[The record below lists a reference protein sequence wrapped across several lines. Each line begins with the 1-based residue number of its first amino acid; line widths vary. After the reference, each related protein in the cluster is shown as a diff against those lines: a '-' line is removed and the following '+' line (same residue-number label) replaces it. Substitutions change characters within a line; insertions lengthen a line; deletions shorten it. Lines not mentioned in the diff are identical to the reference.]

1 MRRKRI
7 LRRIAASAVALSM
20 MAALSAPAFAA
31 TFNISNGGLVIEA
44 NHDGSVTVWQ
54 DGCSGSSGSM
64 TTVDSGEEIEITG
77 SINMADSK
85 YAPTSESLAS
95 NSEIYYPTTEKEAE
109 EPDTE
114 EQQTQKEAEKSDAEE
129 PKTQEKAE
137 EPAAEEQQTQKKAE
151 ESDTEEQKTQ
161 KKADEPDTEEQQLQK
176 KADEPDTEEQQLQKK
191 AEDKKEASASAE
203 ATATAEAGGSSAN
216 SVNSSR
222 IRTGVIEIINNTAK
236 KLKLTFNNVTVRQEK
251 AAGSGGGGAAGVDVA
266 GNGDV
271 EIEIKGDNSIKGS
284 VGHAGIEKD
293 VTKDASGTITN
304 GGGTLT
310 ITAKDTNQTLYAEGG
325 SGGAGI
331 GSGQYRGSVEVYNGE
346 KLSLGT
352 GSIVISGGKIE
363 AVGGDGG
370 YKGAG
375 IGTGITLSGT
385 DTSKFVDTNITIT
398 GDADVTA
405 KANGDNAIGGTDA
418 NAVITISGNAKV
430 SAEGSNVYIGGFG
443 IGSGKGNLSLTLKD
457 NAKVDAVGESGG
469 VGSNQENAK
478 VTVTVSDNASLDAR
492 CDKLRDETSYVYG
505 AGIGAKDAKNLS
517 VSVSDSAQVTAK
529 GGAGGSEVTN
539 SGYRSA
545 ASAGAGI
552 GTPGQLWGSNNKD
565 DPQPELAA
573 GTEAAPDTSDLTN
586 GSVVIEPSTPPAP
599 DHVHIWERNGS
610 ENVDEGLVRTHY
622 TCACGASKTEL
633 AAPRPAAPAS
643 GGSSAVTLT
652 VTGAEAYETSI
663 VDGRYTVAVPAET
676 AVLSGCLSN
685 LKELK
690 AQGADTIV
698 FRTQL
703 RETVLNI
710 DSMLSLGV
718 DDTLFTLTHNG
729 EGASL
734 TIGGFEHNEL
744 IH

>member
-7 LRRIAASAVALSM
+7 LRRIVASAVALSM

-85 YAPTSESLAS
+85 YAPTSNSLAS

-129 PKTQEKAE
+129 PKTQEKAD
-137 EPAAEEQQTQKKAE
+137 EPDTEEQKTQKKTE
-151 ESDTEEQKTQ
+151 ESDTEEQKT
-161 KKADEPDTEEQQLQK
+161 QK

-203 ATATAEAGGSSAN
+203 ATATAEAGASSGG
-216 SVNSSR
+216 SSR
-222 IRTGVIEIINNTAK
+222 IRTGVIEIINNTVN
-236 KLKLTFNNVTVRQEK
+236 KLKLTFNNVTVQQEK
-251 AAGSGGGGAAGVDVA
+251 VAGSGGGGAAGVDVA

-293 VTKDASGTITN
+293 VTKATSGTTTN

-331 GSGQYRGSVEVYNGE
+331 GSGQYRGSVEVFNGE

-352 GSIVISGGKIE
+352 GKIVISGGKIE

-610 ENVDEGLVRTHY
+610 EDVDAGIIRTHY

-633 AAPRPAAPAS
+633 TTPRPADSESAAPAS

-652 VTGAEAYETSI
+652 VTGAEAYETS
-663 VDGRYTVAVPAET
+663 VADGRYIIAVPAET
-676 AVLSGCLSN
+676 AVLSGSLGN

-690 AQGADTIV
+690 AQGVNTIV

-729 EGASL
+729 EGAEL
-734 TIGGFEHNEL
+734 TVGGVAHNEL
-744 IH
+744 LH

>member
-44 NHDGSVTVWQ
+44 NGDGSVTVWQ

-64 TTVDSGEEIEITG
+64 STVKSGEEIEITG

-114 EQQTQKEAEKSDAEE
+114 EPKTQEKADEPAAEE
-129 PKTQEKAE
+129 QQTQEKAE

-151 ESDTEEQKTQ
+151 G
-161 KKADEPDTEEQQLQK
+161 
-176 KADEPDTEEQQLQKK
+176 
-191 AEDKKEASASAE
+191 KKEASASAE
-203 ATATAEAGGSSAN
+203 ATATASAGVRVSYGD
-216 SVNSSR
+216 SSR
-222 IRTGVIEIINNTAK
+222 IRTGVIEIINNTVN
-236 KLKLTFNNVTVRQEK
+236 KLKLTFNNVTVQQEK
-251 AAGSGGGGAAGVDVA
+251 VAGSGGAAGVDVA

-271 EIEIKGDNSIKGS
+271 EIELKGKNTIKGT

-293 VTKDASGTITN
+293 VTKDASGSTITN

-331 GSGQYRGSVEVYNGE
+331 GSGQYRGSAEVSDGE
-346 KLSLGT
+346 KVSCGT
-352 GSIVISGGKIE
+352 GKIVISGGKIE
-363 AVGGDGG
+363 AVGGPGG
-370 YKGAG
+370 YHGAG
-375 IGTGITLSGT
+375 IGTGFTSSYTGT
-385 DTSKFVDTNITIT
+385 SNFVDTDITIT
-398 GDADVTA
+398 GDAEVTA
-405 KANGDNAIGGTDA
+405 KASGDNAIGGKYA
-418 NAVITISGNAKV
+418 NTVITISGNAKV
-430 SAEGSNVYIGGFG
+430 SAEGSCYSALYDKGFG
-443 IGSGKGNLSLTLKD
+443 IGSGNGNLNLTIKD
-457 NAKVDAVGESGG
+457 NAKVAAVGEHGG
-469 VGSNQENAK
+469 VGSGQENAK
-478 VTVTVSDNASLDAR
+478 VTVSVSDNASLDAR
-492 CDKLRDETSYVYG
+492 CDKLSSDKNYVYG
-505 AGIGAKDAKNLS
+505 AGIGAKDAKDLS
-517 VSVSDSAQVTAK
+517 VTVSGSAQVTAK
-529 GGAGGSEVTN
+529 GGAGGSSTGN
-539 SGYRSA
+539 YKNGA
-545 ASAGAGI
+545 AAGAGI
-552 GTPGQLWGSNNKD
+552 GTPGQYWNGNGT
-565 DPQPELAA
+565 QPDLAA
-573 GTEAAPDTSDLTN
+573 GTEAAPDTSNLTN

-599 DHVHIWERNGS
+599 DHVHNWKTTGS

-643 GGSSAVTLT
+643 GSSSAVTLT

-690 AQGADTIV
+690 AQGVNTIV

-718 DDTLFTLTHNG
+718 DDTLFTLTHSG
-729 EGASL
+729 ESAEL
-734 TIGGFEHNEL
+734 TVGGVAHNEL
-744 IH
+744 LH

>member
-161 KKADEPDTEEQQLQK
+161 KKAE
-176 KADEPDTEEQQLQKK
+176 EPDTEEQQLQKK

-703 RETVLNI
+703 RETVLDI

-718 DDTLFTLTHNG
+718 DNTLFTLTHSG
-729 EGASL
+729 ESAEL
-734 TIGGFEHNEL
+734 TVGGFAHNEL
-744 IH
+744 LH

>member
-44 NHDGSVTVWQ
+44 NGDGSVTVWQ

-85 YAPTSESLAS
+85 YAPTSNSLAS

-114 EQQTQKEAEKSDAEE
+114 EQQTQKEAEESDAEE
-129 PKTQEKAE
+129 PKTQEKAD
-137 EPAAEEQQTQKKAE
+137 EPDTEEQQTQKKTE
-151 ESDTEEQKTQ
+151 ESDTEEQKT
-161 KKADEPDTEEQQLQK
+161 QK

-203 ATATAEAGGSSAN
+203 ATATAEAGASSGG
-216 SVNSSR
+216 SSR
-222 IRTGVIEIINNTAK
+222 IRTGVIEIINNTVN
-236 KLKLTFNNVTVRQEK
+236 KLKLTFNNVTVQQEK
-251 AAGSGGGGAAGVDVA
+251 VAGSGGGGAAGVDVA

-293 VTKDASGTITN
+293 VTKATSGTTTN

-331 GSGQYRGSVEVYNGE
+331 GSGQYRGSAEVSDGE
-346 KLSLGT
+346 KVSCGT
-352 GSIVISGGKIE
+352 GKIVISGGKIE
-363 AVGGDGG
+363 AVGGPGG
-370 YKGAG
+370 YYGAG
-375 IGTGITLSGT
+375 IGAGFTPSYTV
-385 DTSKFVDTNITIT
+385 TSNFVDTDITIT
-398 GDADVTA
+398 GDAEVTA
-405 KANGDNAIGGTDA
+405 KASGDNAIGGKYA
-418 NAVITISGNAKV
+418 NTVITISGNAKV
-430 SAEGSNVYIGGFG
+430 SAEGSYYNSIDDKGFG
-443 IGSGKGNLSLTLKD
+443 IGSGNGNLNLTIKD
-457 NAKVDAVGESGG
+457 NAKVAAVGEHGG
-469 VGSNQENAK
+469 VGSGQENAK
-478 VTVTVSDNASLDAR
+478 VSVSVSDNASLDAR
-492 CDKLRDETSYVYG
+492 CEKLSSTNKEYVFG
-505 AGIGAKDAKNLS
+505 AGIGAKDAKDLS
-517 VSVSDSAQVTAK
+517 VTVSGSAQVTAK
-529 GGAGGSEVTN
+529 GGAGGSSTGN
-539 SGYRSA
+539 YKNGA
-545 ASAGAGI
+545 AAGAGI
-552 GTPGQLWGSNNKD
+552 GTPGQYWNGNGT
-565 DPQPELAA
+565 QPDLAA
-573 GTEAAPDTSDLTN
+573 GTEAAPDTSNLTN

-599 DHVHIWERNGS
+599 DHVHNWKTTGS

-643 GGSSAVTLT
+643 GSSSAVTLT

-690 AQGADTIV
+690 AQGADTLV
-698 FRTQL
+698 FRTQR
-703 RETVLNI
+703 RETALAI
-710 DSMLSLGV
+710 DTMLSLGV

>member
-151 ESDTEEQKTQ
+151 ESDTEEQKT
-161 KKADEPDTEEQQLQK
+161 QK

-398 GDADVTA
+398 GDAEVTA
-405 KANGDNAIGGTDA
+405 KASGDNAIGGKYA
-418 NAVITISGNAKV
+418 NTVITISGNAKV
-430 SAEGSNVYIGGFG
+430 SAEGSCYNPLYDIGFG
-443 IGSGKGNLSLTLKD
+443 IGSGNGNLNLTIKD
-457 NAKVDAVGESGG
+457 NAKVAAVGEHGG
-469 VGSNQENAK
+469 VGSGQENAK
-478 VTVTVSDNASLDAR
+478 VTVSVSDNASLDAR
-492 CDKLRDETSYVYG
+492 CDKLSSDKNYVYG
-505 AGIGAKDAKNLS
+505 AGIGAKDAKDLS
-517 VSVSDSAQVTAK
+517 VTVSGSAQVTAK
-529 GGAGGSEVTN
+529 GGAGGSSTGN
-539 SGYRSA
+539 YKDGA
-545 ASAGAGI
+545 AAGAGI
-552 GTPGQLWGSNNKD
+552 GTPGQYWYGNGT
-565 DPQPELAA
+565 QPDLAA
-573 GTEAAPDTSDLTN
+573 GTEAAPDTSNLTN

-599 DHVHIWERNGS
+599 DHVHNWKTTGS

-643 GGSSAVTLT
+643 GSSSAVTLT

>member
-85 YAPTSESLAS
+85 YAPTSNSLAS

-114 EQQTQKEAEKSDAEE
+114 EQQTQKEAEESDAEE
-129 PKTQEKAE
+129 PKTQEKAD
-137 EPAAEEQQTQKKAE
+137 EPDTEEQKTQKKTE
-151 ESDTEEQKTQ
+151 ESDTEEQKT
-161 KKADEPDTEEQQLQK
+161 QK

-203 ATATAEAGGSSAN
+203 ATATAEAGASSGG
-216 SVNSSR
+216 SSR
-222 IRTGVIEIINNTAK
+222 IRTGVIEIINNTVN
-236 KLKLTFNNVTVRQEK
+236 KLKLTFNNVTVQQEK
-251 AAGSGGGGAAGVDVA
+251 VAGSGGGGAAGVDVA

-293 VTKDASGTITN
+293 VTKATSGTTTN

-331 GSGQYRGSVEVYNGE
+331 GSGQYRGSAEVSDGE
-346 KLSLGT
+346 KVSCGT
-352 GSIVISGGKIE
+352 GKIVISGGKIE
-363 AVGGDGG
+363 AVGGPGG
-370 YKGAG
+370 YHGAG
-375 IGTGITLSGT
+375 IGTGFTSSYT
-385 DTSKFVDTNITIT
+385 DTSNFVDTDITIT
-398 GDADVTA
+398 GDAEVTA
-405 KANGDNAIGGTDA
+405 KASGDNAIGGKYA
-418 NAVITISGNAKV
+418 NTVITISGNAKV
-430 SAEGSNVYIGGFG
+430 SAEGSCYSPFYDKGFG
-443 IGSGKGNLSLTLKD
+443 IGSGNGNLNLTIKD
-457 NAKVDAVGESGG
+457 NAKVAAVGEHGG
-469 VGSNQENAK
+469 VGSGQENAK
-478 VTVTVSDNASLDAR
+478 VTVSVSDNASLDAR
-492 CDKLRDETSYVYG
+492 CDKLSSDKNYVYG
-505 AGIGAKDAKNLS
+505 AGIGAKDAKDLS
-517 VSVSDSAQVTAK
+517 VTVSGSAQVTAK

-573 GTEAAPDTSDLTN
+573 GTEAAPDTSNLTN

-599 DHVHIWERNGS
+599 DHVHNWKTTGS

-643 GGSSAVTLT
+643 GSSSAVTLT
-652 VTGAEAYETSI
+652 VTGAGAYETSI
-663 VDGRYTVAVPAET
+663 ADGRYVVAVPAEA

-703 RETVLNI
+703 RETALDI
-710 DSMLSLGV
+710 DTMLSLGV

>member
-31 TFNISNGGLVIEA
+31 TFDISNGGLVIEA
-44 NHDGSVTVWQ
+44 NSDGSVTVWQ
-54 DGCSGSSGSM
+54 DGCSGSSGSRS
-64 TTVDSGEEIEITG
+64 TVKSGEEIEITG

-114 EQQTQKEAEKSDAEE
+114 EPKTQEKAEEPAAEEQQTQEKAEE
-129 PKTQEKAE
+129 PDTEEPKTQEKADEPAAEEQQTQEKAE

-151 ESDTEEQKTQ
+151 G
-161 KKADEPDTEEQQLQK
+161 
-176 KADEPDTEEQQLQKK
+176 
-191 AEDKKEASASAE
+191 KKEASASAE
-203 ATATAEAGGSSAN
+203 ATATASAGLH
-216 SVNSSR
+216 SSR
-222 IRTGVIEIINNTAK
+222 IRTGVIEIINNTVN
-236 KLKLTFNNVTVRQEK
+236 KLKLTFNNVTVQQEK
-251 AAGSGGGGAAGVDVA
+251 VAGSGGGGAAGVDVA

-271 EIEIKGDNSIKGS
+271 EIELKGKNTIKGA

-293 VTKDASGTITN
+293 VTKDASGSTITN

-331 GSGQYRGSVEVYNGE
+331 GSGQYRGSAEVSNGE
-346 KLSLGT
+346 KVSRGT
-352 GSIVISGGKIE
+352 GKIVISGGKIE
-363 AVGGDGG
+363 AVGGPGG
-370 YKGAG
+370 YHGAG
-375 IGTGITLSGT
+375 IGTGITLTDT
-385 DTSKFVDTNITIT
+385 DTSNFVDTDITIT
-398 GDADVTA
+398 GDAEVTA
-405 KANGDNAIGGTDA
+405 KASGDNAIGGKYA
-418 NAVITISGNAKV
+418 NTVITISGNAKV
-430 SAEGSNVYIGGFG
+430 SAEGSYYNPYLNDIGFG
-443 IGSGKGNLSLTLKD
+443 IGNGNGNLNLTIKD
-457 NAKVDAVGESGG
+457 NAKVAAVGEHGG
-469 VGSNQENAK
+469 VGSGQENAK
-478 VTVTVSDNASLDAR
+478 VTVSVSDNASLDAR
-492 CDKLRDETSYVYG
+492 CDKLSSDRNYVYG
-505 AGIGAKDAKNLS
+505 AGIGAKDAKDLS
-517 VSVSDSAQVTAK
+517 VTVSGSAQVTAK
-529 GGAGGSEVTN
+529 GGAGGS
-539 SGYRSA
+539 YRSSTGNYKDGA
-545 ASAGAGI
+545 AAGAGI
-552 GTPGQLWGSNNKD
+552 GTPGQFWYGD
-565 DPQPELAA
+565 GTQPDLAA
-573 GTEAAPDTSDLTN
+573 GTEAAPDTSNLTN

-599 DHVHIWERNGS
+599 DHVHNWKTTGS

-643 GGSSAVTLT
+643 GSSSAVTLT
-652 VTGAEAYETSI
+652 VTGAGAYETSMA
-663 VDGRYTVAVPAET
+663 DGRYVVAVPAET
-676 AVLSGCLSN
+676 AVLSGCLGN

-690 AQGADTIV
+690 AQGVNTLV

-703 RETVLNI
+703 RETALNI

>member
-64 TTVDSGEEIEITG
+64 TTADSGEEIEITG

-151 ESDTEEQKTQ
+151 ESDTEEQKT
-161 KKADEPDTEEQQLQK
+161 QK

-652 VTGAEAYETSI
+652 VTGAEAYGTSI

>member
-151 ESDTEEQKTQ
+151 ESDTEEQKT
-161 KKADEPDTEEQQLQK
+161 QK

-703 RETVLNI
+703 RETVLDI

-718 DDTLFTLTHNG
+718 DNTLFTLTHSG
-729 EGASL
+729 ESAEL
-734 TIGGFEHNEL
+734 TVGGFAHNEL
-744 IH
+744 LH

>member
-7 LRRIAASAVALSM
+7 LRRIVASAVALSM

-129 PKTQEKAE
+129 PKTQEKAD
-137 EPAAEEQQTQKKAE
+137 EPDTEEQKTQKKTE
-151 ESDTEEQKTQ
+151 ESDTEEQKT
-161 KKADEPDTEEQQLQK
+161 QK

-203 ATATAEAGGSSAN
+203 ATATAEAGASSGG
-216 SVNSSR
+216 SSR
-222 IRTGVIEIINNTAK
+222 IRTGVIEIINNTVN
-236 KLKLTFNNVTVRQEK
+236 KLKLTFNNVTVQQEK
-251 AAGSGGGGAAGVDVA
+251 VGGSGGGGAAGVDVA

-529 GGAGGSEVTN
+529 GGAGGSKVTN

-552 GTPGQLWGSNNKD
+552 GTPGQLWGSYNND

-610 ENVDEGLVRTHY
+610 EDVDAGIIRTHY

-633 AAPRPAAPAS
+633 TTPRPADSESAAPAS

-663 VDGRYTVAVPAET
+663 ADGRYVVAVPAET

-690 AQGADTIV
+690 AQGVNTIV

-734 TIGGFEHNEL
+734 TIGGFEHSEL

>member
-20 MAALSAPAFAA
+20 MAALSTPAFAA

-85 YAPTSESLAS
+85 YAPTSNSLAS

-114 EQQTQKEAEKSDAEE
+114 EQQTQKEAEESDAEE
-129 PKTQEKAE
+129 PKTQEKADEPDTE
-137 EPAAEEQQTQKKAE
+137 EPKTQKKTE
-151 ESDTEEQKTQ
+151 ESDTEEQKT
-161 KKADEPDTEEQQLQK
+161 QK

-203 ATATAEAGGSSAN
+203 ATATAEAGASSGG
-216 SVNSSR
+216 SSR
-222 IRTGVIEIINNTAK
+222 IRTGVIEIINNTVN
-236 KLKLTFNNVTVRQEK
+236 KLKLTFNNVTVQQEK
-251 AAGSGGGGAAGVDVA
+251 VAGSGGGGAAGVDVA

-293 VTKDASGTITN
+293 VTKATSGTTTN

-331 GSGQYRGSVEVYNGE
+331 GSGQYRGSAEVSDGE
-346 KLSLGT
+346 KVSCGT
-352 GSIVISGGKIE
+352 GKIVISGGKIE
-363 AVGGDGG
+363 AVGGPGG
-370 YKGAG
+370 YHGAG
-375 IGTGITLSGT
+375 IGTGFTSSYT
-385 DTSKFVDTNITIT
+385 DTSNFVDTDITIT
-398 GDADVTA
+398 GDAEVTA
-405 KANGDNAIGGTDA
+405 KASGDNAIGGKYA
-418 NAVITISGNAKV
+418 NTVITISGNAKV
-430 SAEGSNVYIGGFG
+430 SAEGSCYSALYDKGFG
-443 IGSGKGNLSLTLKD
+443 IGSGNGNLNLTIKD
-457 NAKVDAVGESGG
+457 NAKVAAVGEHGG
-469 VGSNQENAK
+469 VGSGQENAK
-478 VTVTVSDNASLDAR
+478 VTVSVSDNASLDAR
-492 CDKLRDETSYVYG
+492 CDKLSSDKNYVYG

>member
-44 NHDGSVTVWQ
+44 NGDGTVTVWQ

-64 TTVDSGEEIEITG
+64 TKVDSGEEIEITG

-85 YAPTSESLAS
+85 YAPTSNSLAS

-114 EQQTQKEAEKSDAEE
+114 EQQTQKEAEESDAEE
-129 PKTQEKAE
+129 PKTQEKAD
-137 EPAAEEQQTQKKAE
+137 EPDTEEQKTQKKTE
-151 ESDTEEQKTQ
+151 ESDTEEQKT
-161 KKADEPDTEEQQLQK
+161 QK

-203 ATATAEAGGSSAN
+203 ATATAEAGASSGG
-216 SVNSSR
+216 SSR
-222 IRTGVIEIINNTAK
+222 IRTGVIEIINNTVN
-236 KLKLTFNNVTVRQEK
+236 KLKLTFNNVTVQQEK
-251 AAGSGGGGAAGVDVA
+251 VAGSGGGGAAGVDVA

-293 VTKDASGTITN
+293 VTKATSGTTTN

-331 GSGQYRGSVEVYNGE
+331 GSGQYRGSAEVSDGE
-346 KLSLGT
+346 KVSCGT
-352 GSIVISGGKIE
+352 GKIVISGGKIE
-363 AVGGDGG
+363 AVGGPGG
-370 YKGAG
+370 YHGAG
-375 IGTGITLSGT
+375 IGTGFTSSYT
-385 DTSKFVDTNITIT
+385 DTSNFVDTDITIT
-398 GDADVTA
+398 GDAEVTA
-405 KANGDNAIGGTDA
+405 KASGDNAIGGKYA
-418 NAVITISGNAKV
+418 NTVITISGNAKV
-430 SAEGSNVYIGGFG
+430 SAEGSCYSPLYDKGFG
-443 IGSGKGNLSLTLKD
+443 IGSGNGNLNLTIKD
-457 NAKVDAVGESGG
+457 NAKVAAVGEHGG
-469 VGSNQENAK
+469 VGSGQENAK
-478 VTVTVSDNASLDAR
+478 VTVSVSDNASLDAR
-492 CDKLRDETSYVYG
+492 CDKLSSDKNYVYG
-505 AGIGAKDAKNLS
+505 AGIGAKDAKDLS
-517 VSVSDSAQVTAK
+517 VTVSGSAQVTAK

-573 GTEAAPDTSDLTN
+573 GTEAAPDTSNLTN

-599 DHVHIWERNGS
+599 DHVHNWKTTGS

-643 GGSSAVTLT
+643 GSSSAVTLT

-663 VDGRYTVAVPAET
+663 ADGRYTVAVPAET

-710 DSMLSLGV
+710 DTMLSLGV
-718 DDTLFTLTHNG
+718 DDTLFTLTHSG
-729 EGASL
+729 ESAEL
-734 TIGGFEHNEL
+734 TVGGFAHNEL
-744 IH
+744 LH

>member
-137 EPAAEEQQTQKKAE
+137 EPAAEEQQPQKKAE
-151 ESDTEEQKTQ
+151 ESDTEEQKT
-161 KKADEPDTEEQQLQK
+161 QK

>member
-31 TFNISNGGLVIEA
+31 TFNISNGGLVIKA
-44 NHDGSVTVWQ
+44 NDDGSVTVWQ

-64 TTVDSGEEIEITG
+64 STVKSGEEIEITG

-114 EQQTQKEAEKSDAEE
+114 E

-151 ESDTEEQKTQ
+151 G
-161 KKADEPDTEEQQLQK
+161 
-176 KADEPDTEEQQLQKK
+176 
-191 AEDKKEASASAE
+191 KKEASASAE
-203 ATATAEAGGSSAN
+203 ATATASAG
-216 SVNSSR
+216 VHSSR
-222 IRTGVIEIINNTAK
+222 IRTGVIEIINNTVN
-236 KLKLTFNNVTVRQEK
+236 KLKLTFNNVTVQQEK
-251 AAGSGGGGAAGVDVA
+251 VAGSGGGAAGVDVA

-271 EIEIKGDNSIKGS
+271 EIELKGKNTIKGA

-293 VTKDASGTITN
+293 VTKDASGSTITN

-331 GSGQYRGSVEVYNGE
+331 GSGQYRGSAEVSKGE
-346 KLSLGT
+346 KVSRGT
-352 GSIVISGGKIE
+352 GKIVISGGKIE
-363 AVGGDGG
+363 AVGGPGG
-370 YKGAG
+370 YHGAG
-375 IGTGITLSGT
+375 IGTGITLTDT
-385 DTSKFVDTNITIT
+385 DTSNFVDTDITIT
-398 GDADVTA
+398 GDAEVTA
-405 KANGDNAIGGTDA
+405 KASGDNAIGGKYA
-418 NAVITISGNAKV
+418 NTVITISGNAKV
-430 SAEGSNVYIGGFG
+430 SAEGSCYNPLYDIGFG
-443 IGSGKGNLSLTLKD
+443 IGSGNGNLNLTIKD
-457 NAKVDAVGESGG
+457 NAKVAAVGEHGG
-469 VGSNQENAK
+469 VGSGQENAK
-478 VTVTVSDNASLDAR
+478 VTVSVSDNASLDAR
-492 CDKLRDETSYVYG
+492 CDKLSSDKNYVYG
-505 AGIGAKDAKNLS
+505 AGIGAKDAKDLS
-517 VSVSDSAQVTAK
+517 VTVSGSAQVTAK
-529 GGAGGSEVTN
+529 GGAGGSSTGN
-539 SGYRSA
+539 YKDGA
-545 ASAGAGI
+545 AAGAGI
-552 GTPGQLWGSNNKD
+552 GTPGQYWYGNGT
-565 DPQPELAA
+565 QPDLAA
-573 GTEAAPDTSDLTN
+573 GTEAAPDTSNLTN

-599 DHVHIWERNGS
+599 DHVHNWKTTGS

-643 GGSSAVTLT
+643 GSSSAVTLT

>member
-85 YAPTSESLAS
+85 YAPTSNSLAS

-114 EQQTQKEAEKSDAEE
+114 EQQTQKEAEESDAEE
-129 PKTQEKAE
+129 PKTQEKAD
-137 EPAAEEQQTQKKAE
+137 EPDTEEQKTQKKTE
-151 ESDTEEQKTQ
+151 ESDTEEQKT
-161 KKADEPDTEEQQLQK
+161 QK

-203 ATATAEAGGSSAN
+203 ATATAEAGASSGG
-216 SVNSSR
+216 SSR
-222 IRTGVIEIINNTAK
+222 IRTGVIEIINNTVN
-236 KLKLTFNNVTVRQEK
+236 KLKLTFNNVTVQQEK
-251 AAGSGGGGAAGVDVA
+251 VAGSGGGGAAGVDVA

-293 VTKDASGTITN
+293 VTKATSGTTTN

-331 GSGQYRGSVEVYNGE
+331 GSGQYRGSAEVSDGE
-346 KLSLGT
+346 KVSCGT
-352 GSIVISGGKIE
+352 GKIVISGGKIE
-363 AVGGDGG
+363 AVGGPGG
-370 YKGAG
+370 YHGAG
-375 IGTGITLSGT
+375 IGTGFTSSYT
-385 DTSKFVDTNITIT
+385 DTSNFVDTDITIT
-398 GDADVTA
+398 GDAEVTA
-405 KANGDNAIGGTDA
+405 KASGDNAIGGKYA
-418 NAVITISGNAKV
+418 NTVITISGNAKV
-430 SAEGSNVYIGGFG
+430 SAEGSCYSPLYDKGFG
-443 IGSGKGNLSLTLKD
+443 IGSGNGNLNLTIKD
-457 NAKVDAVGESGG
+457 NAKVAAVGEHGG
-469 VGSNQENAK
+469 VGSGQENAK
-478 VTVTVSDNASLDAR
+478 VTVSVSDNASLDAR
-492 CDKLRDETSYVYG
+492 CDKLSSDKNYVYG
-505 AGIGAKDAKNLS
+505 AGIGAKDAKDLS
-517 VSVSDSAQVTAK
+517 VTVSGSAQVTAK

-573 GTEAAPDTSDLTN
+573 GTEAAPDTSNLTN

-599 DHVHIWERNGS
+599 DHVHNWKTTGS

-643 GGSSAVTLT
+643 GSSSAVTLT

-663 VDGRYTVAVPAET
+663 ADGRYTVAVPAET

-710 DSMLSLGV
+710 DTMLSLGV
-718 DDTLFTLTHNG
+718 DDTLFTLTHSG
-729 EGASL
+729 ESAEL
-734 TIGGFEHNEL
+734 TVGGFAHNEL
-744 IH
+744 LH

>member
-31 TFNISNGGLVIEA
+31 TFDISNGGLVIEA
-44 NHDGSVTVWQ
+44 NDDGSVTVWQ

-64 TTVDSGEEIEITG
+64 STVKSGEEIEITG

-114 EQQTQKEAEKSDAEE
+114 EPKTQEKADESAAEE

-151 ESDTEEQKTQ
+151 G
-161 KKADEPDTEEQQLQK
+161 
-176 KADEPDTEEQQLQKK
+176 
-191 AEDKKEASASAE
+191 KKEASASAE
-203 ATATAEAGGSSAN
+203 ATATASAG
-216 SVNSSR
+216 VHSSR
-222 IRTGVIEIINNTAK
+222 IRTGVIEIINNTVN
-236 KLKLTFNNVTVRQEK
+236 KLKLTFNNVTVQQEK
-251 AAGSGGGGAAGVDVA
+251 VAGSDGGGAAGVDVA

-271 EIEIKGDNSIKGS
+271 EIELKGKNTIKGA

-293 VTKDASGTITN
+293 VTKDASGSTITN

-331 GSGQYRGSVEVYNGE
+331 GSGQYRGSAEVYNGE
-346 KLSLGT
+346 KISCGT
-352 GSIVISGGKIE
+352 GKIVISGGKIE
-363 AVGGDGG
+363 AVGGPGG
-370 YKGAG
+370 YYGAG
-375 IGTGITLSGT
+375 IGTGFTTVYT
-385 DTSKFVDTNITIT
+385 DTSNFVDTDITIT
-398 GDADVTA
+398 GDAEVTA
-405 KANGDNAIGGTDA
+405 KASGDNAIGGKYA
-418 NAVITISGNAKV
+418 NTVITISGNAKV
-430 SAEGSNVYIGGFG
+430 SAEGSYYNTVLNDKGFG
-443 IGSGKGNLSLTLKD
+443 IGSGNGNLNLTIKD
-457 NAKVDAVGESGG
+457 NAKVAAVGEHGG
-469 VGSNQENAK
+469 VGSGQENAK
-478 VTVTVSDNASLDAR
+478 VTVSVSDNASLDAR
-492 CDKLRDETSYVYG
+492 CDKLSSDKNYVYG
-505 AGIGAKDAKNLS
+505 AGIGAKDAKDLS
-517 VSVSDSAQVTAK
+517 VTVSGSAQVTAK
-529 GGAGGSEVTN
+529 GGAGGSSTGN
-539 SGYRSA
+539 YKDGA
-545 ASAGAGI
+545 AAGAGI
-552 GTPGQLWGSNNKD
+552 GTPGQYWYGNGT
-565 DPQPELAA
+565 QPDLAA
-573 GTEAAPDTSDLTN
+573 GTEAAPDTSNLTN

-599 DHVHIWERNGS
+599 DHVHNWKTTGS

-643 GGSSAVTLT
+643 GSSSAVTLT

-710 DSMLSLGV
+710 DTMLSLGV

-744 IH
+744 LH

>member
-44 NHDGSVTVWQ
+44 NGDGSVTVWQ

-64 TTVDSGEEIEITG
+64 STVKSGEEIEITG

-114 EQQTQKEAEKSDAEE
+114 EPKTQEKADEPAAEE
-129 PKTQEKAE
+129 QQTQEKAE

-151 ESDTEEQKTQ
+151 ESDTEEQKT
-161 KKADEPDTEEQQLQK
+161 QK

-271 EIEIKGDNSIKGS
+271 EIELKGKNTIKGT

-293 VTKDASGTITN
+293 VTKDASGSTITN

-643 GGSSAVTLT
+643 GSSSAVTLT

>member
-1 MRRKRI
+1 MRRKRM

-31 TFNISNGGLVIEA
+31 TFDISNGGLVIEA
-44 NHDGSVTVWQ
+44 KDDGSVTVWQ

-64 TTVDSGEEIEITG
+64 TKVNSGEEIEITG

-114 EQQTQKEAEKSDAEE
+114 EQQTQKEADESDTEEPKTQKKAEEPDTEE
-129 PKTQEKAE
+129 PKTQEKAD
-137 EPAAEEQQTQKKAE
+137 EPDTEKQQPQKEAH
-151 ESDTEEQKTQ
+151 ESDTEEQQT
-161 KKADEPDTEEQQLQK
+161 
-176 KADEPDTEEQQLQKK
+176 QKK

-271 EIEIKGDNSIKGS
+271 EIELKGNNSIKGS

-293 VTKDASGTITN
+293 VTKDANGTITN

-331 GSGQYRGSVEVYNGE
+331 GSGQYRGSAEVVDDGE
-346 KLSLGT
+346 KVSRGT
-352 GSIVISGGKIE
+352 GKIVISGGKIE
-363 AVGGDGG
+363 AVGGPGG
-370 YKGAG
+370 YYGAG
-375 IGTGITLSGT
+375 IGTGFTSSYT
-385 DTSKFVDTNITIT
+385 DTSNFVDTDITIT

-405 KANGDNAIGGTDA
+405 KTDGDNAIGGKYA
-418 NAVITISGNAKV
+418 NTVITISGNAKV
-430 SAEGSNVYIGGFG
+430 SAEGSCYSSIYDKGFG
-443 IGSGKGNLSLTLKD
+443 IGSGNGNLNLTIKD
-457 NAKVDAVGESGG
+457 NAKVAAVGEHGG
-469 VGSNQENAK
+469 VGSGQENAK
-478 VTVTVSDNASLDAR
+478 VSVSVSDNASLDAR
-492 CDKLRDETSYVYG
+492 CEKLSSTNKEYVFG
-505 AGIGAKDAKNLS
+505 AGIGAKDAKDLS

-529 GGAGGSEVTN
+529 GGAGGSDTSVGHT
-539 SGYRSA
+539 
-545 ASAGAGI
+545 AGAGI
-552 GTPGQLWGSNNKD
+552 GTAGRRWSKGDNGTP
-565 DPQPELAA
+565 PELAA
-573 GTEAAPDTSDLTN
+573 GTEVTPDTSNLTN

-599 DHVHIWERNGS
+599 DHVHHWETTGS

-633 AAPRPAAPAS
+633 AAPRPAAAEN

-652 VTGAEAYETSI
+652 VTGAGAYETSI
-663 VDGRYTVAVPAET
+663 ADGRYVVAVPAET

-703 RETVLNI
+703 RETALNI

-729 EGASL
+729 EGAEL
-734 TIGGFEHNEL
+734 TVGGFAHNEL
-744 IH
+744 LH

>member
-31 TFNISNGGLVIEA
+31 TFNISNGGLVIKA
-44 NHDGSVTVWQ
+44 NDDGSVTVWQ

-64 TTVDSGEEIEITG
+64 STVESGEEIEITG

-114 EQQTQKEAEKSDAEE
+114 EPKTQEKAEEPAAEEQQTQEKAEEPDTEEPKTQEKADEPAAEE

-151 ESDTEEQKTQ
+151 G
-161 KKADEPDTEEQQLQK
+161 
-176 KADEPDTEEQQLQKK
+176 
-191 AEDKKEASASAE
+191 KKEASASAE
-203 ATATAEAGGSSAN
+203 ATATASAG
-216 SVNSSR
+216 VHSSR
-222 IRTGVIEIINNTAK
+222 IRTGVIEIINNTVN
-236 KLKLTFNNVTVRQEK
+236 KLKLTFNNVTVQQEK
-251 AAGSGGGGAAGVDVA
+251 VAGSGGGGAAGVDVA

-293 VTKDASGTITN
+293 VTKATSGTTTN
-304 GGGTLT
+304 GGDTLT

-331 GSGQYRGSVEVYNGE
+331 GSGQYRGSAEVYDGE
-346 KLSLGT
+346 KVSRGT
-352 GSIVISGGKIE
+352 GKIVISGGKIE
-363 AVGGDGG
+363 AVGGPGG
-370 YKGAG
+370 YHGAG
-375 IGTGITLSGT
+375 IGTGITLSET
-385 DTSKFVDTNITIT
+385 DTSNFVDTDITIT
-398 GDADVTA
+398 GDAEVTA
-405 KANGDNAIGGTDA
+405 KASGDNAIGGKYA
-418 NAVITISGNAKV
+418 NTVITISGNAKV
-430 SAEGSNVYIGGFG
+430 SAEGSCYSALYDKGFG
-443 IGSGKGNLSLTLKD
+443 IGSGNGNLNLTIKD
-457 NAKVDAVGESGG
+457 NAKVAAVGEHGG
-469 VGSNQENAK
+469 VGSGQENAK
-478 VTVTVSDNASLDAR
+478 VTVSVSDNASLDAR
-492 CDKLRDETSYVYG
+492 CDKLSSDKNYVYG
-505 AGIGAKDAKNLS
+505 AGIGAKDAKDLS
-517 VSVSDSAQVTAK
+517 VTVSGSAQVTAK
-529 GGAGGSEVTN
+529 GGAGGSSTGN
-539 SGYRSA
+539 YKNGA
-545 ASAGAGI
+545 AAGAGI
-552 GTPGQLWGSNNKD
+552 GTPGQYWNGNGT
-565 DPQPELAA
+565 QPDLAA
-573 GTEAAPDTSDLTN
+573 GTEAAPDTSNLTN

-599 DHVHIWERNGS
+599 DHVHNWKTTGS

-643 GGSSAVTLT
+643 GSSSAVTLT

-663 VDGRYTVAVPAET
+663 VDGRYIIAVPAET
-676 AVLSGCLSN
+676 AVLSGSLGN

-690 AQGADTIV
+690 AQGVNTIV

-703 RETVLNI
+703 RETALNI

>member
-44 NHDGSVTVWQ
+44 NGDGSVTVWQ

-64 TTVDSGEEIEITG
+64 STVKSGEEIEITG

-114 EQQTQKEAEKSDAEE
+114 EPKTQEKADEPAAEE
-129 PKTQEKAE
+129 QQTQEKAE

-151 ESDTEEQKTQ
+151 G
-161 KKADEPDTEEQQLQK
+161 
-176 KADEPDTEEQQLQKK
+176 
-191 AEDKKEASASAE
+191 KKEASASAE
-203 ATATAEAGGSSAN
+203 ATATASAGVRVSYGD
-216 SVNSSR
+216 SSR
-222 IRTGVIEIINNTAK
+222 IRTGVIEIINNTVN
-236 KLKLTFNNVTVRQEK
+236 KLKLTFNNVTVQQEK
-251 AAGSGGGGAAGVDVA
+251 VAGSGGGGAAGVDVA

-271 EIEIKGDNSIKGS
+271 EIELKGKNTIKGT

-293 VTKDASGTITN
+293 VTKDASGSTITN

-331 GSGQYRGSVEVYNGE
+331 GSGQYRGSAEVSDGE
-346 KLSLGT
+346 KVSCGT
-352 GSIVISGGKIE
+352 GKIVISGGKIE
-363 AVGGDGG
+363 AVGGPGG
-370 YKGAG
+370 YHGAG
-375 IGTGITLSGT
+375 IGTGFTSSYTGT
-385 DTSKFVDTNITIT
+385 SNFVDTDITIT
-398 GDADVTA
+398 GDAEVTA
-405 KANGDNAIGGTDA
+405 KASGDNAIGGKYA
-418 NAVITISGNAKV
+418 NTVITISGNAKV
-430 SAEGSNVYIGGFG
+430 SAEGSCYSALYDKGFG
-443 IGSGKGNLSLTLKD
+443 IGSGNGNLNLTIKD
-457 NAKVDAVGESGG
+457 NAKVAAVGEHGG
-469 VGSNQENAK
+469 VGSGQENAK
-478 VTVTVSDNASLDAR
+478 VTVSVSDNASLDAR
-492 CDKLRDETSYVYG
+492 CDKLSSDKNYVYG
-505 AGIGAKDAKNLS
+505 AGIGAKDAKDLS
-517 VSVSDSAQVTAK
+517 VTVSGSAQVTAK
-529 GGAGGSEVTN
+529 GGAGGSSTGN
-539 SGYRSA
+539 YKNGA
-545 ASAGAGI
+545 AAGAGI
-552 GTPGQLWGSNNKD
+552 GTPGQYWNGNGT
-565 DPQPELAA
+565 QPDLAA
-573 GTEAAPDTSDLTN
+573 GTEAAPDTSNLTN

-599 DHVHIWERNGS
+599 DHVHNWKTTGS

-643 GGSSAVTLT
+643 GSSSAVTLT

-685 LKELK
+685 LK
-690 AQGADTIV
+690 AQGVNTIV

-718 DDTLFTLTHNG
+718 DDTLFTLTHSG
-729 EGASL
+729 ESAEL
-734 TIGGFEHNEL
+734 TVGGVAHNEL
-744 IH
+744 LH

>member
-176 KADEPDTEEQQLQKK
+176 KA
-191 AEDKKEASASAE
+191 EDKKEASASAE

-251 AAGSGGGGAAGVDVA
+251 AAGSGGGAAGVDVA

-652 VTGAEAYETSI
+652 VTGAGAYETSI

>member
-31 TFNISNGGLVIEA
+31 TFNISNGGLVIKA
-44 NHDGSVTVWQ
+44 NDDGSVTVWQ
-54 DGCSGSSGSM
+54 DGRSGSSGSM
-64 TTVDSGEEIEITG
+64 STVKSGEEIEITG

-114 EQQTQKEAEKSDAEE
+114 E

-151 ESDTEEQKTQ
+151 G
-161 KKADEPDTEEQQLQK
+161 
-176 KADEPDTEEQQLQKK
+176 
-191 AEDKKEASASAE
+191 KKEASASAE
-203 ATATAEAGGSSAN
+203 ATATASAG
-216 SVNSSR
+216 VHSSR
-222 IRTGVIEIINNTAK
+222 IRTGVIEIINNTVN
-236 KLKLTFNNVTVRQEK
+236 KLKLTFNNVTVQQEK
-251 AAGSGGGGAAGVDVA
+251 VAGSGGGAAGVDVA

-271 EIEIKGDNSIKGS
+271 EIELKGKNTIKGA

-293 VTKDASGTITN
+293 VTKDASGSTITN

-331 GSGQYRGSVEVYNGE
+331 GSGQYRGSAEVSKGE
-346 KLSLGT
+346 KVSRGT
-352 GSIVISGGKIE
+352 GKIVISGGKIE
-363 AVGGDGG
+363 AVGGPGG
-370 YKGAG
+370 YHGAG
-375 IGTGITLSGT
+375 IGTGITLTDT
-385 DTSKFVDTNITIT
+385 DTSNFVDTDITIT
-398 GDADVTA
+398 GDAEVTA
-405 KANGDNAIGGTDA
+405 KASGDNAIGGKYA
-418 NAVITISGNAKV
+418 NTVITISGNAKV
-430 SAEGSNVYIGGFG
+430 SAEGSCYNPFLNDIGFG
-443 IGSGKGNLSLTLKD
+443 IGSGNGNLNLTIKD
-457 NAKVDAVGESGG
+457 NAKVAAVGEHGG
-469 VGSNQENAK
+469 VGSGQENAK
-478 VTVTVSDNASLDAR
+478 VTVSVSDNASLDAR
-492 CDKLRDETSYVYG
+492 CDKLSSDRNYVYG
-505 AGIGAKDAKNLS
+505 AGIGAKDAKDLS
-517 VSVSDSAQVTAK
+517 VTVSGSAQVTAK
-529 GGAGGSEVTN
+529 GGAGGSSTGN
-539 SGYRSA
+539 YKNGA
-545 ASAGAGI
+545 AAGAGI
-552 GTPGQLWGSNNKD
+552 GTPGQFWYGD
-565 DPQPELAA
+565 GTQPDLAA
-573 GTEAAPDTSDLTN
+573 GTEAAPDTSNLTN

-599 DHVHIWERNGS
+599 DHVHNWKTTGS

-643 GGSSAVTLT
+643 GSSSAVTLT

>member
-7 LRRIAASAVALSM
+7 LRRIVASAVALSM

-85 YAPTSESLAS
+85 YAPTSNSLAS

-129 PKTQEKAE
+129 PKTQEKAD
-137 EPAAEEQQTQKKAE
+137 EPDTEEQKTQKKTE
-151 ESDTEEQKTQ
+151 ESDTEEQKT
-161 KKADEPDTEEQQLQK
+161 QK

-203 ATATAEAGGSSAN
+203 ATATAEAGASSGG
-216 SVNSSR
+216 SSR
-222 IRTGVIEIINNTAK
+222 IRTGVIEIINNTVN
-236 KLKLTFNNVTVRQEK
+236 KLKLTFNNVTVQQEK
-251 AAGSGGGGAAGVDVA
+251 VAGSGGGGAAGVDVA

-293 VTKDASGTITN
+293 VTKATSGTTTN

-331 GSGQYRGSVEVYNGE
+331 GSGQYRGSVEVFNGE

-352 GSIVISGGKIE
+352 GKIVISGGKIE

-573 GTEAAPDTSDLTN
+573 GTEATPDTSDLTN

-599 DHVHIWERNGS
+599 DHVHNWKTTGS

-643 GGSSAVTLT
+643 GSSSAVTLT

-690 AQGADTIV
+690 AQGVNTIV

-703 RETVLNI
+703 RETALDI

-718 DDTLFTLTHNG
+718 DDTLFALTHSG
-729 EGASL
+729 ESAEL
-734 TIGGFEHNEL
+734 TVGGIAHNEL

>member
-151 ESDTEEQKTQ
+151 ESDTEEQKT
-161 KKADEPDTEEQQLQK
+161 QK

-652 VTGAEAYETSI
+652 VTGTEAYETSI

>member
-7 LRRIAASAVALSM
+7 LRRIVASAVALSM

-151 ESDTEEQKTQ
+151 ESDTEEQKT
-161 KKADEPDTEEQQLQK
+161 QK

-352 GSIVISGGKIE
+352 GKIVISGGKIE

>member
-44 NHDGSVTVWQ
+44 NGDGSVTVWQ

-85 YAPTSESLAS
+85 YAPTSNSLAS

-114 EQQTQKEAEKSDAEE
+114 EQQTQKEAEESDAEE
-129 PKTQEKAE
+129 PKTQEKAD
-137 EPAAEEQQTQKKAE
+137 EPDTEEQQTQKKTE
-151 ESDTEEQKTQ
+151 ESDTEEQKT
-161 KKADEPDTEEQQLQK
+161 QK

-203 ATATAEAGGSSAN
+203 ATATAEAGASSGG
-216 SVNSSR
+216 SSR
-222 IRTGVIEIINNTAK
+222 IRTGVIEIINNTVN
-236 KLKLTFNNVTVRQEK
+236 KLKLTFNNVTVQQEK
-251 AAGSGGGGAAGVDVA
+251 VAGSGGGGAAGVDVA

-293 VTKDASGTITN
+293 VTKATSGTTTN

-331 GSGQYRGSVEVYNGE
+331 GSGQYRGSAEVSDGE
-346 KLSLGT
+346 KVSCGT
-352 GSIVISGGKIE
+352 GKIVISGGKIE
-363 AVGGDGG
+363 AVGGPGG
-370 YKGAG
+370 YYGAG
-375 IGTGITLSGT
+375 IGAGFTPSYTV
-385 DTSKFVDTNITIT
+385 TSNFVDTDITIT
-398 GDADVTA
+398 GDAEVTA
-405 KANGDNAIGGTDA
+405 KASGDNAIGGKYA
-418 NAVITISGNAKV
+418 NTVITISGNAKV
-430 SAEGSNVYIGGFG
+430 SAEGSYYNSIDDKGFG
-443 IGSGKGNLSLTLKD
+443 IGSGNGNLNLTIKD
-457 NAKVDAVGESGG
+457 NAKVAAVGEHGG
-469 VGSNQENAK
+469 VGSGQENAK
-478 VTVTVSDNASLDAR
+478 VSVSVSDNASLDAR
-492 CDKLRDETSYVYG
+492 CEKLSSTNKEYVFG
-505 AGIGAKDAKNLS
+505 AGIGAKDAKDLS
-517 VSVSDSAQVTAK
+517 VTVSGSAQVTAK
-529 GGAGGSEVTN
+529 GGAGGSSTGN
-539 SGYRSA
+539 YKNGA
-545 ASAGAGI
+545 AAGAGI
-552 GTPGQLWGSNNKD
+552 GTPGQYWNGNGT
-565 DPQPELAA
+565 QPDLAA
-573 GTEAAPDTSDLTN
+573 GTEAAPDTSNLTN

-599 DHVHIWERNGS
+599 DHVHNWKTTGS

-643 GGSSAVTLT
+643 GSSSAVTLT

-690 AQGADTIV
+690 AQGADTLV
-698 FRTQL
+698 FRTQR
-703 RETVLNI
+703 RETALAI
-710 DSMLSLGV
+710 DTMLSLGV

-729 EGASL
+729 ESASL

>member
-85 YAPTSESLAS
+85 YAPTSNSLAS

-114 EQQTQKEAEKSDAEE
+114 EQQTQKEAEESDAEE
-129 PKTQEKAE
+129 PKTQEKAD
-137 EPAAEEQQTQKKAE
+137 EPDTEEQKTQKKTE
-151 ESDTEEQKTQ
+151 ESDTEEQKT
-161 KKADEPDTEEQQLQK
+161 QK

-203 ATATAEAGGSSAN
+203 ATATAEAGASSGG
-216 SVNSSR
+216 SSR
-222 IRTGVIEIINNTAK
+222 IRTGVIEIINNTVN
-236 KLKLTFNNVTVRQEK
+236 KLKLTFNNVTVQQEK
-251 AAGSGGGGAAGVDVA
+251 VA
-266 GNGDV
+266 
-271 EIEIKGDNSIKGS
+271 
-284 VGHAGIEKD
+284 
-293 VTKDASGTITN
+293 
-304 GGGTLT
+304 
-310 ITAKDTNQTLYAEGG
+310 G

-331 GSGQYRGSVEVYNGE
+331 GSGQYRGSAEVYDGE
-346 KLSLGT
+346 KVSRGT
-352 GSIVISGGKIE
+352 GKIVISGGKIE
-363 AVGGDGG
+363 AVGGPGG
-370 YKGAG
+370 YHGAG
-375 IGTGITLSGT
+375 IGTGITLSET
-385 DTSKFVDTNITIT
+385 DTSNFVDTDITIT
-398 GDADVTA
+398 GDAEVTA
-405 KANGDNAIGGTDA
+405 KASGDNAIGGKYA
-418 NAVITISGNAKV
+418 NTVITISGNAKV
-430 SAEGSNVYIGGFG
+430 SAEGSCYSALYDKGFG
-443 IGSGKGNLSLTLKD
+443 IGSGNGNLNLTIKD
-457 NAKVDAVGESGG
+457 NAKVAAVGEHGG
-469 VGSNQENAK
+469 VGSGQENAK
-478 VTVTVSDNASLDAR
+478 VTVSVSDNASLDAR
-492 CDKLRDETSYVYG
+492 CDKLSSDKNYVYG
-505 AGIGAKDAKNLS
+505 AGIGAKDAKDLS
-517 VSVSDSAQVTAK
+517 VTVSGSAQVTAK
-529 GGAGGSEVTN
+529 GGAGGSSTGN
-539 SGYRSA
+539 YKNGA
-545 ASAGAGI
+545 AAGAGI
-552 GTPGQLWGSNNKD
+552 GTPGQYWNGNGT
-565 DPQPELAA
+565 QPDLAA
-573 GTEAAPDTSDLTN
+573 GTEAAPDTSNLTN

-599 DHVHIWERNGS
+599 DHVHNWKTTGS

-643 GGSSAVTLT
+643 GSSSAVTLT

-663 VDGRYTVAVPAET
+663 VDGRYIIAVPAET
-676 AVLSGCLSN
+676 AVLSGSLGN

-690 AQGADTIV
+690 AQGVNTIV

-703 RETVLNI
+703 RETALNI

>member
-31 TFNISNGGLVIEA
+31 TFNISNGGLVIKA
-44 NHDGSVTVWQ
+44 NDDGSVTVWQ

-64 TTVDSGEEIEITG
+64 STVKSGEEIEITG

-114 EQQTQKEAEKSDAEE
+114 EPKTQEKADEPAAEE

-151 ESDTEEQKTQ
+151 G
-161 KKADEPDTEEQQLQK
+161 
-176 KADEPDTEEQQLQKK
+176 
-191 AEDKKEASASAE
+191 KKEASASAE
-203 ATATAEAGGSSAN
+203 ATATASAG
-216 SVNSSR
+216 VHSSR
-222 IRTGVIEIINNTAK
+222 IRTGVIEIINNTVN
-236 KLKLTFNNVTVRQEK
+236 KLKLTFNNVTVQQEK
-251 AAGSGGGGAAGVDVA
+251 VAGSGGGGAAGVDVA

-271 EIEIKGDNSIKGS
+271 EIELKGKNTIKGA

-293 VTKDASGTITN
+293 VTKDASGSTITN

-331 GSGQYRGSVEVYNGE
+331 GSGQYRGSAEVYEGE
-346 KLSLGT
+346 KVSRGT
-352 GSIVISGGKIE
+352 GKIVISGGKIE
-363 AVGGDGG
+363 AVGGPGG
-370 YKGAG
+370 YYGAG
-375 IGTGITLSGT
+375 IGTGFTSSYT
-385 DTSKFVDTNITIT
+385 DTSNFVDTDITIT

-405 KANGDNAIGGTDA
+405 KTDGDNAIGGKCA
-418 NAVITISGNAKV
+418 NTVITISGNAKV
-430 SAEGSNVYIGGFG
+430 SAEGSCYNPFLNDIGFG
-443 IGSGKGNLSLTLKD
+443 IGSGNGNLNLTIKD
-457 NAKVDAVGESGG
+457 NAKVAAVGEHGG
-469 VGSNQENAK
+469 VGSGQENAK
-478 VTVTVSDNASLDAR
+478 VTVSVSDNASLDAR
-492 CDKLRDETSYVYG
+492 CDKLSSDRNYVYG
-505 AGIGAKDAKNLS
+505 AGIGAKDAKDLS
-517 VSVSDSAQVTAK
+517 VTVSGSAQVTAK
-529 GGAGGSEVTN
+529 GGAGGSYTGN
-539 SGYRSA
+539 YKNGA
-545 ASAGAGI
+545 AAGAGI
-552 GTPGQLWGSNNKD
+552 GTPGQFWDGNGT
-565 DPQPELAA
+565 QPDLAA
-573 GTEAAPDTSDLTN
+573 GTEAAPDTSNLTN

-599 DHVHIWERNGS
+599 DHVHNWKTTGS

-643 GGSSAVTLT
+643 GSSSAVTLT
-652 VTGAEAYETSI
+652 VTGAGAYETSI
-663 VDGRYTVAVPAET
+663 ADGRYVVAVPAET

-690 AQGADTIV
+690 AQGVNTIV

-703 RETVLNI
+703 RETALNI
-710 DSMLSLGV
+710 DRMLSLGV

>member
-31 TFNISNGGLVIEA
+31 TFNISNGGLVIDA
-44 NHDGSVTVWQ
+44 NGDGSVTVWQ

-176 KADEPDTEEQQLQKK
+176 KA
-191 AEDKKEASASAE
+191 EDKKEASASAE

-293 VTKDASGTITN
+293 VTKDANGTITN

-652 VTGAEAYETSI
+652 VTGAEAYETSMA
-663 VDGRYTVAVPAET
+663 DGRYIIAVPAEN
-676 AVLSGCLSN
+676 AVLSGCLGN

-690 AQGADTIV
+690 AQGVNTLV

-703 RETVLNI
+703 RETALNI

>member
-54 DGCSGSSGSM
+54 DGYSGSSGSM

-151 ESDTEEQKTQ
+151 ESDTEEQKT
-161 KKADEPDTEEQQLQK
+161 QK

>member
-7 LRRIAASAVALSM
+7 LRRIVASAVALSM

-85 YAPTSESLAS
+85 YAPTSNSLAS

-129 PKTQEKAE
+129 PKTQEKAD
-137 EPAAEEQQTQKKAE
+137 EPDTEEQKTQKKTE
-151 ESDTEEQKTQ
+151 ESDTEEQKT
-161 KKADEPDTEEQQLQK
+161 QK

-203 ATATAEAGGSSAN
+203 ATATAEAGASSGG
-216 SVNSSR
+216 SSR
-222 IRTGVIEIINNTAK
+222 IRTGVIEIINNTVN
-236 KLKLTFNNVTVRQEK
+236 KLKLTFNNVTVQQEK
-251 AAGSGGGGAAGVDVA
+251 VAGSGGGGAAGVDVA

-293 VTKDASGTITN
+293 VTKATSGTTTN

-346 KLSLGT
+346 KVSCGT
-352 GSIVISGGKIE
+352 GKIVISGGKIE
-363 AVGGDGG
+363 AVGGPGG
-370 YKGAG
+370 YYGAG
-375 IGTGITLSGT
+375 IGTGFTPSYT
-385 DTSKFVDTNITIT
+385 VTSNFVDTDITIT
-398 GDADVTA
+398 GDAEVTA
-405 KANGDNAIGGTDA
+405 KASGDNAIGGKYA
-418 NAVITISGNAKV
+418 NTVITISGNAKV
-430 SAEGSNVYIGGFG
+430 SAEGSYYNSIDDKGFG
-443 IGSGKGNLSLTLKD
+443 IGSGYGNLNLTIKD
-457 NAKVDAVGESGG
+457 NAKVAAVGEHGG
-469 VGSNQENAK
+469 VGSGQENAK
-478 VTVTVSDNASLDAR
+478 VSVSVSDNASLDAR
-492 CDKLRDETSYVYG
+492 CEKLSSTNKEYVFG
-505 AGIGAKDAKNLS
+505 AGIGAKDAKDLS

-529 GGAGGSEVTN
+529 GGAGGSSTGN
-539 SGYRSA
+539 YKNGA
-545 ASAGAGI
+545 AAGAGI
-552 GTPGQLWGSNNKD
+552 GTPGQYWNGNGT
-565 DPQPELAA
+565 QPDLAA
-573 GTEAAPDTSDLTN
+573 GTEAAPDTSNLTN

-610 ENVDEGLVRTHY
+610 EDVDAGIIRTHY

-633 AAPRPAAPAS
+633 TTPRPADSESAAPAS

-663 VDGRYTVAVPAET
+663 ADGRYVVAVPAET

-690 AQGADTIV
+690 AQGVNTIV

-734 TIGGFEHNEL
+734 TIGGFEHSEL

>member
-151 ESDTEEQKTQ
+151 ESDTEEQKT
-161 KKADEPDTEEQQLQK
+161 QK

-565 DPQPELAA
+565 DPPPELAA

>member
-7 LRRIAASAVALSM
+7 LRRIVASAVALSM
-20 MAALSAPAFAA
+20 MAALSTPAFAA

-85 YAPTSESLAS
+85 YAPTSNSLAS

-114 EQQTQKEAEKSDAEE
+114 EQQTQKEAEESDTEE
-129 PKTQEKAE
+129 PKTQEKAD

-151 ESDTEEQKTQ
+151 G
-161 KKADEPDTEEQQLQK
+161 
-176 KADEPDTEEQQLQKK
+176 
-191 AEDKKEASASAE
+191 KKEASASAE
-203 ATATAEAGGSSAN
+203 ATATASAGVRVSYGD
-216 SVNSSR
+216 SSR
-222 IRTGVIEIINNTAK
+222 IRTGVIEIINNTVN
-236 KLKLTFNNVTVRQEK
+236 KLKLTFNNVTVQQEK

-271 EIEIKGDNSIKGS
+271 EIELKGKNTIKGT

-293 VTKDASGTITN
+293 VTKDASGSTITN

-552 GTPGQLWGSNNKD
+552 GTPGQLWGSYNKD

-610 ENVDEGLVRTHY
+610 EDVDAGIIRTHY

-633 AAPRPAAPAS
+633 TTPRPADSESAAPAS

-652 VTGAEAYETSI
+652 VTGAEAYETS
-663 VDGRYTVAVPAET
+663 VADGRYIIAVPAET
-676 AVLSGCLSN
+676 AVLSGSLGN

-690 AQGADTIV
+690 AQGVNTIV

-703 RETVLNI
+703 RETALNI

>member
-31 TFNISNGGLVIEA
+31 TFDISNGGLVIEA
-44 NHDGSVTVWQ
+44 NSDGSVTVWQ

-64 TTVDSGEEIEITG
+64 STVKSGEEIEITG

-114 EQQTQKEAEKSDAEE
+114 EPKTQEKAEEPDTEEPKTQEKAEEPDTEEPKTQEKADEPAAEE

-151 ESDTEEQKTQ
+151 G
-161 KKADEPDTEEQQLQK
+161 
-176 KADEPDTEEQQLQKK
+176 
-191 AEDKKEASASAE
+191 KKEASASAE
-203 ATATAEAGGSSAN
+203 ATATASAG
-216 SVNSSR
+216 VHSSR
-222 IRTGVIEIINNTAK
+222 IRTGVIEIINNTVN
-236 KLKLTFNNVTVRQEK
+236 KLKLTFNNVTVQQEK
-251 AAGSGGGGAAGVDVA
+251 VAGSGGGGAAGVDVA

-271 EIEIKGDNSIKGS
+271 EIELKGKNTIKGS

-293 VTKDASGTITN
+293 VTKDASGSTITN

-310 ITAKDTNQTLYAEGG
+310 ITAKDTNQTLYAKGG

-331 GSGQYRGSVEVYNGE
+331 GSGQYRGSAEVSKGE
-346 KLSLGT
+346 KVSRGT
-352 GSIVISGGKIE
+352 GKIVISGGKIE
-363 AVGGDGG
+363 AVGGPGG
-370 YKGAG
+370 YHGAG
-375 IGTGITLSGT
+375 IGTGF
-385 DTSKFVDTNITIT
+385 TSTETNTSNFVDTDITIT
-398 GDADVTA
+398 GDAEVTA
-405 KANGDNAIGGTDA
+405 KASGDNAIGSKYENT
-418 NAVITISGNAKV
+418 VITISGNAKV
-430 SAEGSNVYIGGFG
+430 SAEGSCYSNLYDEGFG
-443 IGSGKGNLSLTLKD
+443 IGNGNGNLNLTIKD
-457 NAKVDAVGESGG
+457 NAKVAAVGEHGG
-469 VGSNQENAK
+469 VGSGQENAK
-478 VTVTVSDNASLDAR
+478 VTVSVSDNASLDAR
-492 CDKLRDETSYVYG
+492 CDKLSSDKNYVYG
-505 AGIGAKDAKNLS
+505 AGIGAKDAKDLS
-517 VSVSDSAQVTAK
+517 VTVSGSAQVTAK
-529 GGAGGSEVTN
+529 GGAGGSSTGN
-539 SGYRSA
+539 YKNGA
-545 ASAGAGI
+545 AAGAGI
-552 GTPGQLWGSNNKD
+552 GTPGQYWDGNGT
-565 DPQPELAA
+565 QPDLAA
-573 GTEAAPDTSDLTN
+573 GTEAAPDTSNLTN

-599 DHVHIWERNGS
+599 DHVHNWKTTGS

-643 GGSSAVTLT
+643 GSSSAVTLT

-663 VDGRYTVAVPAET
+663 VDGRYIIAVPAET
-676 AVLSGCLSN
+676 AVLSGSLGN

-690 AQGADTIV
+690 AQGVNTIV

-703 RETVLNI
+703 RETALNI

>member
-31 TFNISNGGLVIEA
+31 TFNISNGGLAIEV

-151 ESDTEEQKTQ
+151 ESDTEEQKT
-161 KKADEPDTEEQQLQK
+161 QK

-718 DDTLFTLTHNG
+718 DDTLFTLTHSG
-729 EGASL
+729 ESAEL
-734 TIGGFEHNEL
+734 TVGGFAHNEL
-744 IH
+744 LH

>member
-31 TFNISNGGLVIEA
+31 TFNISNGGLVIKA
-44 NHDGSVTVWQ
+44 NDDGSVTVWQ

-64 TTVDSGEEIEITG
+64 STVESGEEIEITG

-114 EQQTQKEAEKSDAEE
+114 EPKTQEKAEEPAAEEQQTQEKAEEPDTEEPKTQEKADEPAAEE

-151 ESDTEEQKTQ
+151 G
-161 KKADEPDTEEQQLQK
+161 
-176 KADEPDTEEQQLQKK
+176 
-191 AEDKKEASASAE
+191 KKEASASAE
-203 ATATAEAGGSSAN
+203 ATATASAG
-216 SVNSSR
+216 VHSSR
-222 IRTGVIEIINNTAK
+222 IRTGVIEIINNTVN
-236 KLKLTFNNVTVRQEK
+236 KLKLTFNNVTVQQEK
-251 AAGSGGGGAAGVDVA
+251 VAGSGGGGAAGVDVA

-271 EIEIKGDNSIKGS
+271 EIELKGKNTIKGA

>member
-176 KADEPDTEEQQLQKK
+176 KA
-191 AEDKKEASASAE
+191 EDKKEASASAE

-331 GSGQYRGSVEVYNGE
+331 GSGQYRGSVEVFNGE

-352 GSIVISGGKIE
+352 GKIVISGGKIE

-599 DHVHIWERNGS
+599 DHVHNWKTTGS

-643 GGSSAVTLT
+643 GSSSAVTLT
-652 VTGAEAYETSI
+652 VTGAEAYETS
-663 VDGRYTVAVPAET
+663 VADGRYTVAVPAET

-703 RETVLNI
+703 RETALNI

>member
-31 TFNISNGGLVIEA
+31 TFNISNGGLVIKA
-44 NHDGSVTVWQ
+44 NDDGSVTVWQ

-64 TTVDSGEEIEITG
+64 STVESGEEIEITG

-114 EQQTQKEAEKSDAEE
+114 E

-151 ESDTEEQKTQ
+151 G
-161 KKADEPDTEEQQLQK
+161 
-176 KADEPDTEEQQLQKK
+176 
-191 AEDKKEASASAE
+191 KKEASASAE
-203 ATATAEAGGSSAN
+203 ATATASAG
-216 SVNSSR
+216 VHSSR
-222 IRTGVIEIINNTAK
+222 IRTGVIEIINNTVN
-236 KLKLTFNNVTVRQEK
+236 KLKLTFNNVTVQQEK
-251 AAGSGGGGAAGVDVA
+251 VAGSGGGGAAGVDVA

-271 EIEIKGDNSIKGS
+271 EIEIKGDNSIKGG

-293 VTKDASGTITN
+293 VTKDASGSTITN

-370 YKGAG
+370 YHGAG
-375 IGTGITLSGT
+375 IGTGITLSYT

-552 GTPGQLWGSNNKD
+552 GTPGQYWDGNGT
-565 DPQPELAA
+565 QPDLAA
-573 GTEAAPDTSDLTN
+573 GTEAAPDTSNLTN

-599 DHVHIWERNGS
+599 DHVHNWKTTGS

-643 GGSSAVTLT
+643 GSSSAVTLT